1 MLSFSVES
9 SIVNPY
15 VVCTGHTPQKVFLQ
29 TRIDCSCSAVG
40 KAKERINPESPAYC
54 RTLTKLVTPNV
65 TNNGIT
71 AANSL
76 IKGFSSRSHLLVR
89 FLLYILSEENR
100 VDVVDNWLDVQSV
113 IQTHVYSRKQENVVG
128 ENSKRSRVAWLRE

>member
-1 MLSFSVES
+1 MSVLVVSVALSFSVES
-9 SIVNPY
+9 SVVKPY

-40 KAKERINPESPAYC
+40 KAKERINPESTAYC
-54 RTLTKLVTPNV
+54 RTLTNSETPNA

-89 FLLYILSEENR
+89 FLLSCLKKTE
-100 VDVVDNWLDVQSV
+100 
-113 IQTHVYSRKQENVVG
+113 
-128 ENSKRSRVAWLRE
+128 